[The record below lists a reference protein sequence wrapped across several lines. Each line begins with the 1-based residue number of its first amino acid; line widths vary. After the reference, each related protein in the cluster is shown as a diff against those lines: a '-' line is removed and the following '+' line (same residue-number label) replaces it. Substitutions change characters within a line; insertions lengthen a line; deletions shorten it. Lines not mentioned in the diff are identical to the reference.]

1 MLLGQCLRSN
11 AGLYY
16 ETAEDFA
23 GALDAILDDA
33 AMAATLGARGRQY
46 FEDHYRWPVIIGKYQ
61 SMFERLAAAPP
72 THVMEPLPG
81 RREGRQRNRPPALE
95 VVRRLP
101 SGAVRP
107 EMLQEST

>member
-1 MLLGQCLRSN
+1 MRTMTAMIHRRVIFTLML
-11 AGLYY
+11 AFGL
-16 ETAEDFA
+16 
-23 GALDAILDDA
+23 LSI
-33 AMAATLGARGRQY
+33 
-46 FEDHYRWPVIIGKYQ
+46 
-61 SMFERLAAAPP
+61 LAAAPP

-107 EMLQEST
+107 QMLQEST